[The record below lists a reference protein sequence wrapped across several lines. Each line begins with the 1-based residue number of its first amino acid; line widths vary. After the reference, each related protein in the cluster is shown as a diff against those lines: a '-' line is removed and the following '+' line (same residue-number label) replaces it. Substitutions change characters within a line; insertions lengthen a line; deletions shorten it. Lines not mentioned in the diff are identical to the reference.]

1 MNIMKIT
8 LNPQR
13 RGDTLTAAKS
23 GETLTI
29 NGVAYDFSV
38 IPEGATLPASAVD
51 CEYINGDV
59 ERINSVLHIS
69 IILPHG
75 PNPSQAVA
83 FPAPIINPADGV
95 LELPQ

>member
-1 MNIMKIT
+1 MRIT

-13 RGDTLTAAKS
+13 RDDALTVSKS
-23 GETLTI
+23 GDAITI
-29 NGVAYDFSV
+29 NGIAYDFSV
-38 IPEGATLPASAVD
+38 IPEGATLPASAVY
-51 CEYINGDV
+51 CEFITGNI
-59 ERINSVLHIS
+59 ERINGVLQIS
-69 IILPHG
+69 LILPHG

>member
-1 MNIMKIT
+1 MHIPLI
-8 LNPQR
+8 PQR
-13 RGDTLTAAKS
+13 RNDTLDVSKQ
-23 GETLTI
+23 GDTLTI
-29 NGVAYDFSV
+29 NGIAYDFSV

-51 CEYINGDV
+51 CEYITGSV
-59 ERINSVLHIS
+59 ARINGVLHIS
-69 IILPHG
+69 LILPHG